1 MMKQMSKCTT
11 TIFASI
17 LIALCLT
24 SCTPEKV
31 VEVVREVE
39 TVREV
44 VIREEPRENIILE
57 DELVA
62 MMNDH
67 FYGINSLIQRFET
80 NREVAAM
87 AENVAK
93 MNGIRTAIRGGAHLD
108 TVSDELS
115 QELVKNG
122 DTNAYYVSYFKNVA
136 YESEYFESIKRRLIL
151 EEINDHVA
159 LLEPPECTF
168 ESAKVQVGFASVQID
183 EMTYGIIVF
192 QIPTVR
198 PAEAETTGIFLHSD
212 IQNVPVQF

>member
-1 MMKQMSKCTT
+1 MSKCTT
-11 TIFASI
+11 TIFASS

-57 DELVA
+57 EELVA

-192 QIPTVR
+192 QIPTV
-198 PAEAETTGIFLHSD
+198 
-212 IQNVPVQF
+212 

>member
-1 MMKQMSKCTT
+1 MSKCTT
-11 TIFASI
+11 TIFASS

-31 VEVVREVE
+31 VEIVREVE

-122 DTNAYYVSYFKNVA
+122 AANAYYVSYFKNVA
-136 YESEYFESIKRRLIL
+136 YESEYYESIKRRLIL
-151 EEINDHVA
+151 EEINDHVVQ
-159 LLEPPECTF
+159 LEPTECTF
-168 ESAKVQVGFASVQID
+168 ESAKVQVGFASVD

-198 PAEAETTGIFLHSD
+198 PAEAETTGMFS
-212 IQNVPVQF
+212 

>member
-1 MMKQMSKCTT
+1 MSKCTT
-11 TIFASI
+11 TIFASS

-122 DTNAYYVSYFKNVA
+122 DANAYYVSYFKNVA
-136 YESEYFESIKRRLIL
+136 YESEYYESIKRRLIL
-151 EEINDHVA
+151 EEINDHVVQ
-159 LLEPPECTF
+159 LEPTECTF
-168 ESAKVQVGFASVQID
+168 ESAKVQVGFVSVQID

-198 PAEAETTGIFLHSD
+198 PAEAETTGMFS
-212 IQNVPVQF
+212 

>member
-1 MMKQMSKCTT
+1 MKQMSKCTAVF
-11 TIFASI
+11 FASI

-44 VIREEPRENIILE
+44 VIKEEPRADVILE

-67 FYGINSLIQRFET
+67 LYEINSLIQRFET

-93 MNGIRTAIRGGAHLD
+93 MNGVRTAIRGGAHLD
-108 TVSDELS
+108 TVSNELS

-122 DTNAYYVSYFKNVA
+122 DTSVYYVSYFRNIA
-136 YESEYFESIKRRLIL
+136 YESKYYESMKKQLIL
-151 EEINDHVA
+151 QEIEANAASTEEA
-159 LLEPPECTF
+159 EPSF
-168 ESAKVQVGFASVQID
+168 EPTKVQVGFASVQID
-183 EMTYGIIVF
+183 EKPYEIIVF
-192 QIPTVR
+192 QRPT
-198 PAEAETTGIFLHSD
+198 AGETGVLS
-212 IQNVPVQF
+212 

>member
-1 MMKQMSKCTT
+1 MPVTGEDYDETDVEMYYND
-11 TIFASI
+11 FASI

-192 QIPTVR
+192 QIPTV
-198 PAEAETTGIFLHSD
+198 
-212 IQNVPVQF
+212 

>member
-93 MNGIRTAIRGGAHLD
+93 MNGIRTAI
-108 TVSDELS
+108 
-115 QELVKNG
+115 
-122 DTNAYYVSYFKNVA
+122 
-136 YESEYFESIKRRLIL
+136 
-151 EEINDHVA
+151 
-159 LLEPPECTF
+159 
-168 ESAKVQVGFASVQID
+168 
-183 EMTYGIIVF
+183 
-192 QIPTVR
+192 
-198 PAEAETTGIFLHSD
+198 
-212 IQNVPVQF
+212 

>member
-11 TIFASI
+11 TIFASS

-67 FYGINSLIQRFET
+67 LYGINSLIQHFET
-80 NREVAAM
+80 NREMAAM

-93 MNGIRTAIRGGAHLD
+93 MNGVRTAIRDGAHLD
-108 TVSDELS
+108 TVSEELS

-136 YESEYFESIKRRLIL
+136 YESEYYESIKRRLIL
-151 EEINDHVA
+151 EEINDHVVQ
-159 LLEPPECTF
+159 LEPTECTF

-183 EMTYGIIVF
+183 EMTYGISVF

-198 PAEAETTGIFLHSD
+198 PAEAETTGMFS
-212 IQNVPVQF
+212 

>member
-108 TVSDELS
+108 TVSEELS

-151 EEINDHVA
+151 EEINDHVV
-159 LLEPPECTF
+159 LLGPTECTF
-168 ESAKVQVGFASVQID
+168 GSAKVQVGFASVQID

-192 QIPTVR
+192 QIPTV
-198 PAEAETTGIFLHSD
+198 
-212 IQNVPVQF
+212 

>member
-198 PAEAETTGIFLHSD
+198 PAEAETAGMFS
-212 IQNVPVQF
+212 